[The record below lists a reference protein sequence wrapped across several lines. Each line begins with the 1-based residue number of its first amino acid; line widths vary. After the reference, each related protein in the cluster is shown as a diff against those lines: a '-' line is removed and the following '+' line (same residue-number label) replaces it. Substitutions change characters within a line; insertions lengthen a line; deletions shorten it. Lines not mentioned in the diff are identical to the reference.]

1 MTTGNTKYGIT
12 LSGTRG
18 SSDTKYTKSIDY
30 LNLKADSL
38 GSGISDEAAFNFGV
52 ALLDSIIGGISLV
65 EIQRKSEYP
74 MYMTGGE

>member
-12 LSGTRG
+12 LSGTREG
-18 SSDTKYTKSIDY
+18 DTKYTKSIDY

-38 GSGISDEAAFNFGV
+38 GSGISDESAFNFGK
-52 ALLDSIIGGISLV
+52 ALLNSIVGGVTLV

-74 MYMTGGE
+74 MYEGGE

>member
-12 LSGTRG
+12 LSGTKP
-18 SSDTKYTKSIDY
+18 SSDAKYTKSIDY

-38 GSGISDEAAFNFGV
+38 GSGISDEAVFNFGL
-52 ALLDSIIGGISLV
+52 ALLDSIIGGVSLV

-74 MYMTGGE
+74 MYIGGE